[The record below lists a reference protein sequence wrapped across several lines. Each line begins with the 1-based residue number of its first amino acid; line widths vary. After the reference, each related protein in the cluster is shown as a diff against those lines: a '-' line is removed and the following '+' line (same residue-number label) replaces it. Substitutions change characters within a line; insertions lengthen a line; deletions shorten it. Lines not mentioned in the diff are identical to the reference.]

1 MEHAVQIEMLGIMVP
16 IILFVAIAVVLCV
29 YFFLRHRTA
38 QSVQETVRTAIEQGQ
53 QLTPE
58 ILERLGQTPRRAKSE
73 KSEKSE
79 NADLRRGVILI
90 TIGLGIL
97 AFVELSGQFRPGAG
111 PAFGSLPF
119 LVGIA
124 YLGLWKF
131 DKSE

>member
-1 MEHAVQIEMLGIMVP
+1 MEHVHIQALGILVP
-16 IILFVAIAVVLCV
+16 ILLVIAIAVVLCV
-29 YFFLRHRTA
+29 YFYLRSRTS

-58 ILERLGQTPRRAKSE
+58 ILERLGQTPQRAKSA
-73 KSEKSE
+73 KSE
-79 NADLRRGVILI
+79 NSDLRRGVFLI

-97 AFVELSGQFRPGAG
+97 AFVELSGDFKPLAG
-111 PAFGSLPF
+111 LALGSLPV
-119 LVGIA
+119 LIGIA